1 MRHHQSNGI
10 YTYDWMVKDSTRLG
24 MYIFLDHGS
33 AILLE
38 HIWLISAQWV
48 AIG

>member
-1 MRHHQSNGI
+1 MRHHQVNGI
-10 YTYDWMVKDSTRLG
+10 YTYGWMVRDSTRLR
-24 MYIFLDHGS
+24 MHICLDHGS

-38 HIWLISAQWV
+38 HIWLIGAQWV